1 MAKHTLTLSQAFSRA
16 ISAYNAGNL
25 VEAEQLC
32 QQIINAKSDIFDAL
46 HLLAVVQSSLGKK
59 ATALSSFDRAL
70 KVRPDSA
77 VALFNRGGTLHDLKR
92 FAEALASYDR
102 ALKVRPDFAE
112 AYFNR
117 GITLQALKRLAEAL
131 ASYDRAL
138 KMRPDYAEALSNRGV
153 ALQELKR
160 FEEALAS
167 FDRALT
173 VRPDY
178 AEALSNRGNTLK
190 ELQRFEEALAS
201 YDRVL
206 TMRPNYAEA
215 LYNRGNILKELQRF
229 AEALASY
236 DRALTVRPDFA
247 EALSNRG
254 NVLKE
259 VKRFAEALASYDRA
273 LTVRPDFPEAQFNR
287 GVTLHELK
295 RFEEAL
301 ASYERAL
308 AMRPDYAEAL
318 CNRGVTLHHLKR
330 FAEALPSYDRALT
343 VRPDYAEALCNRGN
357 TLQELTRFAEALA
370 SYDRALTVRPDY
382 AEALSNRGNTLK
394 ELMRFEEALASFD
407 RALAVRPDYA
417 EALSNRGVTLLE
429 LTRFEEALASYDR
442 ALTMRPDYAEAH
454 FNRGVTLQELA
465 RLEEALASYEKAIAL
480 KPDYG
485 KAEFALCMAELPI
498 LYMDEPE
505 IIARRTAYER
515 RLRALCDAVDRS
527 TNLAELAQGVGSS
540 QPFYLSYQGYNDRD
554 LQALYGSFV
563 CRLMAKCYPP
573 AALAPPPG
581 ETEPVR
587 VGIVSG
593 LFRRHTVWK
602 LLIKGW
608 LSQLDRRRFRIFG
621 YHTAVWQDAETK
633 AAAALCDRFVQGP
646 KPIDGWRAE
655 ILADAPHV
663 LIYPEVGM
671 DHVAVTLAAQRLAAV
686 QCNSW
691 GHPDTS
697 GFPTLDYYLSSDLME
712 PGDGQD
718 HYTERL
724 VRLPNLS
731 IYYEPIDAQSASI
744 TRQDLGLRS
753 TAIVYWCCQSLY
765 KYLPQF
771 DEVFPRI
778 ARAVGDCQFAFI
790 QYQKGA
796 HVTELFRQR
805 LNRAF
810 GALGLKADDH
820 CLFLPPLAADK
831 FIAASGQCDVFL
843 DSINWSGGNT
853 TLESLLHDLPIV
865 TMTGPLMRGRH
876 STAILR
882 MMGVT
887 ETIAETI
894 DDYVSIAVRL
904 ARDVP
909 WRMAVKAKISAS
921 KHRIYFDSA
930 CISGLEQF
938 LNHAVR
944 ENGSK

>member
-1 MAKHTLTLSQAFSRA
+1 
-16 ISAYNAGNL
+16 
-25 VEAEQLC
+25 
-32 QQIINAKSDIFDAL
+32 
-46 HLLAVVQSSLGKK
+46 
-59 ATALSSFDRAL
+59 
-70 KVRPDSA
+70 VRPDFA
-77 VALFNRGGTLHDLKR
+77 EAHFNRGVTLQELKRFAEALASYDHALTVRPDYAEALCNRGVTLHDLKR

-102 ALKVRPDFAE
+102 A
-112 AYFNR
+112 
-117 GITLQALKRLAEAL
+117 I
-131 ASYDRAL
+131 
-138 KMRPDYAEALSNRGV
+138 
-153 ALQELKR
+153 
-160 FEEALAS
+160 
-167 FDRALT
+167 T

-178 AEALSNRGNTLK
+178 
-190 ELQRFEEALAS
+190 
-201 YDRVL
+201 V
-206 TMRPNYAEA
+206 
-215 LYNRGNILKELQRF
+215 
-229 AEALASY
+229 
-236 DRALTVRPDFA
+236 
-247 EALSNRG
+247 
-254 NVLKE
+254 
-259 VKRFAEALASYDRA
+259 
-273 LTVRPDFPEAQFNR
+273 
-287 GVTLHELK
+287 
-295 RFEEAL
+295 
-301 ASYERAL
+301 
-308 AMRPDYAEAL
+308 
-318 CNRGVTLHHLKR
+318 
-330 FAEALPSYDRALT
+330 
-343 VRPDYAEALCNRGN
+343 EALCNRGN
-357 TLQELTRFAEALA
+357 TLQELTRFTEALA

-429 LTRFEEALASYDR
+429 LTRLEEALASYDR
-442 ALTMRPDYAEAH
+442 ALTVRPDYAEAH
-454 FNRGVTLQELA
+454 FNRGVALQELA

-485 KAEFALCMAELPI
+485 KAEFALCMAELLI

-505 IIARRTAYER
+505 IITRRTAYER
-515 RLRALCDAVDRS
+515 RLRALCDALDRS

-540 QPFYLSYQGYNDRD
+540 QPFYLAYQGYNDRD

-593 LFRRHTVWK
+593 FFRRHTVWK

-633 AAAALCDRFVQGP
+633 AAAVLCDRFVQGP

-744 TRQDLGLRS
+744 ARQDLGLRS

-771 DEVFPRI
+771 DKVFPRI
-778 ARAVGDCQFAFI
+778 ARAVGDCQFVFI
-790 QYQKGA
+790 QYHKGA
-796 HVTELFRQR
+796 HLTELFRQR

-810 GALGLKADDH
+810 GALGLQADDH

-831 FIAASGQCDVFL
+831 FLVASGQCDVFL

-887 ETIAETI
+887 ATIAETI

-921 KHRIYFDSA
+921 KHRIYSDSA

-938 LNHAVR
+938 LDHAVR
-944 ENGSK
+944 ENVSK